1 VLQLRLR
8 GRLASKKA
16 KADVLRLRKEQ
27 LAACVLQRAVRVK
40 LARAVVKHL
49 KRGKYGD
56 AAVDDADAAAAAALL
71 VSAADAFG
79 GLTALPFS
87 PSADDG
93 TAQGGAAART
103 KSPGAKVKRLKA
115 KRAGAARADADDLM
129 ADIDSWAAAQADAT
143 HNQKPTRHE
152 AKLEVSKPKS
162 GARRL
167 SSHLRADFYFNK
179 KTQTINMFLVVAL
192 L

>member
-1 VLQLRLR
+1 
-8 GRLASKKA
+8 
-16 KADVLRLRKEQ
+16 
-27 LAACVLQRAVRVK
+27 VLQRAVRVK

-56 AAVDDADAAAAAALL
+56 AAVDDADAAAAAAVLL

-162 GARRL
+162 CARRL